1 MTAIPEPGSIS
12 ATSANRVTVVDIQM
26 PFGSMVVFMVK
37 WAIAA
42 IPAAIILVVLAVFLT
57 GVVGGIFSSATTI
70 RSVANRAAERGDTTP
85 YPAALLLESATE
97 EQRQQILRSE
107 IKDAKK
113 ECREVTSVERAGTTG
128 GGRTIWNVSC
138 FQGPNYVVVVSAT
151 GSVTVTER

>member
-1 MTAIPEPGSIS
+1 M
-12 ATSANRVTVVDIQM
+12 TVVDIQM

-42 IPAAIILVVLAVFLT
+42 IPAAIILVVLGVFLT
-57 GVVGGIFSSATTI
+57 SVVGGIFSATTR
-70 RSVANRAAERGDTTP
+70 RSLANGPAEPVDTTP
-85 YPAALLLESATE
+85 YPAALLLESATD
-97 EQRQQILRSE
+97 EQRQQILRGE

-113 ECREVTSVERAGTTG
+113 ECREVTSVERAGTTS

-138 FQGPNYVVVVSAT
+138 FQGPNYAVVVGLS